1 MNIVPESKRHIE
13 EDIKERSDAAWKY
26 VFAVRNQNYVVMSIV
41 ESTSEPCSNSSSES
55 TSASTSE
62 STSES
67 TKTPAIKI
75 YGVYASLEEANK
87 ASREISNANDFF
99 NVYVADTNAWIP
111 IPPTTDFIENVEYQE
126 ERLTQIKD
134 AFTALKERNA
144 QNLNQA
150 IKRDSSGKDD
160 VEEVVDVV
168 DV

>member
-41 ESTSEPCSNSSSES
+41 ESTSKPCSNSTSES
-55 TSASTSE
+55 TSEST
-62 STSES
+62 TSES

-150 IKRDSSGKDD
+150 IKRDSGGKDY

-168 DV
+168 DM